1 LINYLDERGG
11 SVVDENILIDIE
23 SLSHFKA
30 KQDNEYTG
38 KFRSKDE
45 PIDLKGA
52 VRYDAAQALT
62 EEQKAQAR
70 ANIGA
75 GTSDLTESGEGA
87 VRYNVEQAL
96 DEDDKERARANI
108 GAGTSNFDGDYNNL
122 KNRTHSYEE
131 FSSQFD
137 GNETPNPDTLSAT
150 GLTWYKI
157 SDLTPSKED
166 ILVATLVFNDE
177 SAITVTEENIGS
189 VVEIDNEPK
198 AMLISLDNGNRQIV
212 VVYTTQD
219 FSFQNNGSTV
229 SITKIPSV
237 GIYWALTSG
246 VANKKFSIEYGCL
259 RQLDDKFIPN
269 NIPRLTKSGLIPS
282 NLLPGFIDDVID
294 GYYNPE
300 DYLFYE
306 DAEFTKPIVGESG
319 KVYVDI
325 AKNLSYRFSGTIFG
339 LLNPPEYTIATN
351 ADIDLLFT

>member
-1 LINYLDERGG
+1 MEN
-11 SVVDENILIDIE
+11 ENILIDVE

-30 KQDNEYTG
+30 KQDIENTK

-45 PIDLKGA
+45 PIDLKGT

-75 GTSDLTESGEGA
+75 GTSDLTESGEGS
-87 VRYNVEQAL
+87 VRYNVEQLL
-96 DEDDKERARANI
+96 DDDDKARARANI
-108 GAGTSNFDGDYNNL
+108 GAGTSNFDGDYNSL
-122 KNRTHSYEE
+122 ANRTHSYEE
-131 FSSQFD
+131 FSSHFD
-137 GNETPNPDTLSAT
+137 GNETPNPDTISAM
-150 GLTWYKI
+150 GLTLYKI

-166 ILVATLVFNDE
+166 MLVATLTFNDE
-177 SAITVTEENIGS
+177 SPIS
-189 VVEIDNEPK
+189 VVEDNIIGTAEVNGK
-198 AMLISLDNGNRQIV
+198 TAGMSLSLLNDTRQIV
-212 VVYTTQD
+212 VLYTTKD
-219 FSFQNNGSTV
+219 IITDDV

-246 VANKKFSIEYGCL
+246 VANKKFSIEYSCL

-269 NIPRLTKSGLIPS
+269 NIPRLNKSGLIPS

>member
-1 LINYLDERGG
+1 MEN
-11 SVVDENILIDIE
+11 ENILIDIE

-30 KQDNEYTG
+30 KQDNEYTN

-45 PIDLKGA
+45 PIDLKGT

-75 GTSDLTESGEGA
+75 GTSDLTESGEGS
-87 VRYNVEQAL
+87 VRYNVEQLL
-96 DEDDKERARANI
+96 DDDDKERARKNI
-108 GAGTSNFDGDYNNL
+108 GAGTSNFDGDYNSL
-122 KNRTHSYEE
+122 VNRTHSYDKC
-131 FSSQFD
+131 FSTFD
-137 GNETPNPDTLSAT
+137 GNETPNPDILSAM
-150 GLTWYKI
+150 GLTWYKV

-166 ILVATLVFNDE
+166 MLVATLTINDTSYRLNE
-177 SAITVTEENIGS
+177 GNIIGIVT
-189 VVEIDNEPK
+189 IDNEEK
-198 AMLISLDNGNRQIV
+198 SMLISLDNGTRQICV
-212 VVYTTQD
+212 IYTTQD
-219 FSFQNNGSTV
+219 FSFKFTDGNTYSV
-229 SITKIPSV
+229 TKIPSV
-237 GIYWALTSG
+237 GIYWALSSG
-246 VANKKFSIEYGCL
+246 VANKKFNISYERI
-259 RQLDDKFIPN
+259 RQLDDMFIPN
-269 NIPRLTKSGLIPS
+269 NIPRLNKSGLIPS